1 MGPILILIIG
11 IAFLVIGY
19 CLNKYGGYMDG
30 FGLNMIGV
38 IIILLVAIF
47 WGAIYFCS
55 MSDVA
60 DSEAFYSIT
69 NETYKLVITESE
81 NIEINVPTPDNNSMI
96 NSQGLMYFQM
106 ATAISSRIQE
116 FGKEIA
122 DYNKTLFRLKMYNE
136 NWFTDG
142 FVYDLPDYLKPMIL
156 NLK

>member
-1 MGPILILIIG
+1 MGPALILVIG

-19 CLNKYGGYMDG
+19 CLDNHSGDMDG
-30 FGLNMIGV
+30 MGWNMVGV
-38 IIILLVAIF
+38 IILLVGLIF

-55 MSDVA
+55 IADVA

-81 NIEINVPTPDNNSMI
+81 NIEINVPTPDDDSII

-122 DYNKTLFRLKMYNE
+122 DYNKTLFRLRMYND

-156 NLK
+156 NLN